1 MNSLTAMTIILVV
14 FAIGDMLAVR
24 TKSIISMLFF
34 ASAFFIVAF
43 WLGLPPSI
51 FEDSTLLAIGQVLI
65 AMLLVHMGTMLNIR
79 QLKEQWKTVIVAVL
93 AIIGVAVGILVLGS
107 PIVGIETALVSA
119 PPVSG
124 GVIAG
129 IQMAEAATALG
140 REDLAVLASLLV
152 VVQGFVGYPLASL
165 FLKKEAVRI
174 QGQYRA
180 GALSQK
186 VDADPTQ
193 EKEKKSL
200 FPKLPAAYE
209 SANYFLAKTA
219 LVALLA
225 TFVSGV
231 INEGVGF
238 RLMDAN
244 IMALLLGIIFSEI
257 GFLEKEI
264 LIKSNSFGISMAA
277 LTSVILSTLSAA
289 TPDVLR
295 SLLLSIVIALAFG
308 TIGIL
313 LFSFIA
319 SKIFKMSVWMA
330 FGIGISALFGFPGT
344 FIVSQE
350 VADSVGQD
358 LEERN
363 AILDHILP
371 KMLVS
376 GFVTVSIGSVVLAGI
391 AASFLSAL

>member
-1 MNSLTAMTIILVV
+1 MNSLAALTIILVV
-14 FAIGDMLAVR
+14 FAVGDMLAVR

-43 WLGLPPSI
+43 WLGLPPTI
-51 FEDSTLLAIGQVLI
+51 FGDSTLLAIGQVLI
-65 AMLLVHMGTMLNIR
+65 TMLLVHMGTMLNIR

-193 EKEKKSL
+193 EKEKKPL

-231 INEGVGF
+231 INESVGF

-295 SLLLSIVIALAFG
+295 SLLLSILIALAFG
-308 TIGIL
+308 TVGIL

-319 SKIFKMSVWMA
+319 SKIFKMSIWMA

>member
-1 MNSLTAMTIILVV
+1 MNSLAALTIILVV
-14 FAIGDMLAVR
+14 FAVGDMLAVR

-43 WLGLPPSI
+43 WLGLPPTI
-51 FEDSTLLAIGQVLI
+51 FGDSTLLAIGQVLI
-65 AMLLVHMGTMLNIR
+65 TMLLVHMGTMLNIR

-231 INEGVGF
+231 INESVGF

-295 SLLLSIVIALAFG
+295 SLLLSILIALAFG
-308 TIGIL
+308 TVGIL

-319 SKIFKMSVWMA
+319 SKIFKMSIWMA